1 MIQEDILLE
10 ALKQKGYKLDS
21 KELKEETQL
30 FHKSLEELLVEK
42 NLIAED
48 ALAVVKGEILN
59 LPVKIFDKKE
69 VVDKNILN
77 IIEESAARNYKVAV
91 FNKDNDYVYIAALY
105 PEDNKCFEAMNFIAK
120 QLGVKLKLYVTT
132 YSGLQRIWRNYGNF
146 AENLANILKEL
157 QQKIGLQLKQG
168 SSAQNIVNFK
178 TIESTLVEE
187 APIIKL
193 ISTILTE
200 AVRLGASDV
209 HFEPTQRV
217 LRVRFRV
224 DGVLYT
230 AVLLPLDIHSA
241 IISRIKIMSSLQ
253 IDEMRIP
260 QDGRFRTIIDEKP
273 IDFRVSTF
281 PTSYGE
287 KVAIRV
293 LDPTVGLL
301 GVHQLGLNNYEIN
314 KVNTAIARPYGMI
327 LVSGPTGSGKTT
339 TLYALLQKLNK
350 DADNIVTLEDPV
362 EYTLEGI
369 NQSQVLPEINYTFA
383 RGLRHI
389 VRQDPDIIMVGEI
402 RDSETAELAIHA
414 ALTGH
419 LVLSTIHTNN
429 AIGVIPRLLDLGIQK
444 FLIPSTLNMAIS
456 QRLVRK
462 LCPLCKKERE
472 ANIEETQII
481 DEALK
486 NMPKELI
493 GNLGARP
500 YKIFDPVGCSECNNK
515 GYKGRVGL
523 FEVLEMSPQME
534 NIILGNMSETQLQ
547 VEAQKAG
554 MITLRQDA
562 ILKVLSGTTS
572 IEEAISE
579 T

>member
-10 ALKQKGYKLDS
+10 SLKQKGYKLDAVG
-21 KELKEETQL
+21 LKEETRL

-48 ALAVVKGEILN
+48 ALAIAKGEILN

-91 FNKDNDYVYIAALY
+91 FNKDNDCVHIAALY

-230 AVLLPLDIHSA
+230 AVLLPLDIYSA

-444 FLIPSTLNMAIS
+444 FLIPSTLNMVIS

-562 ILKVLSGTTS
+562 ILKVLGGTTS

>member
-91 FNKDNDYVYIAALY
+91 FNKDNDYVHIAALY

-444 FLIPSTLNMAIS
+444 FLIPSTLNMVIS

-562 ILKVLSGTTS
+562 ILKVLGGTTS

>member
-523 FEVLEMSPQME
+523 FEVLEMSQQME

>member
-10 ALKQKGYKLDS
+10 SLKQKGYKLDAIG
-21 KELKEETQL
+21 LKEETRL

-48 ALAVVKGEILN
+48 ALAIAKGEILN

-91 FNKDNDYVYIAALY
+91 FNKDNDYVHIAALY

-444 FLIPSTLNMAIS
+444 FLIPSTLNMVIS

-472 ANIEETQII
+472 ANAEETQII

>member
-1 MIQEDILLE
+1 
-10 ALKQKGYKLDS
+10 
-21 KELKEETQL
+21 LKEETQL

>member
-444 FLIPSTLNMAIS
+444 FLIPSTLNMVIS

-562 ILKVLSGTTS
+562 ILKVLGGTTS

>member
-314 KVNTAIARPYGMI
+314 KVNIAIARPYGMI

>member
-444 FLIPSTLNMAIS
+444 FLIPSTLNMVIS

>member
-10 ALKQKGYKLDS
+10 SLKQKGYKLDAIG
-21 KELKEETQL
+21 LKEETRL

-48 ALAVVKGEILN
+48 ALAIAKGEILN

-91 FNKDNDYVYIAALY
+91 FNKDNDYVHIAALY

-444 FLIPSTLNMAIS
+444 FLIPSTLNMVIS

-472 ANIEETQII
+472 ANAEETQII

-493 GNLGARP
+493 GNLGTRP